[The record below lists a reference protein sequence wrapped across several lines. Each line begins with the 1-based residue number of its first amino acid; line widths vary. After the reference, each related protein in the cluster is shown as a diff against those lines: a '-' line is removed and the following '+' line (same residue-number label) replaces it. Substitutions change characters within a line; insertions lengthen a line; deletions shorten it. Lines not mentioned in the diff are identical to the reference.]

1 MRTLLFRGQGTDEKD
16 RHTWY
21 EGAYV
26 RMDDTTYCFS
36 EDYERA
42 AAEGKDPRHYY
53 IIIDCPGDWGLP
65 NSHYKAD
72 IRPETLCQ
80 HTGKYD
86 VNRKGIYENDI
97 VAVYHESMRELCLI
111 EYNSDAAAFVF
122 AQGNFYRR
130 FSDWV
135 DDCIFEVV
143 GNKFDTPELLAQ
155 IPQVTPPARFMS
167 QIDKERVA
175 IASRGSMLSSIRAFL
190 DDRGHSW
197 RYTFENGVLNLKIR
211 CRSIRIWY
219 CDGNYSVQE
228 NKDKAVSFASQRDV
242 INNVIIPLLGNTYKE
257 V

>member
-53 IIIDCPGDWGLP
+53 IIIDRPGDWGLP
-65 NSHYKAD
+65 NAHYKAD

-86 VNRKGIYENDI
+86 VNRKDIYENDI
-97 VAVYHESMRELCLI
+97 VAVCHGGMRDLHLI

-122 AQGNFYRR
+122 AQGKVYTR
-130 FSDWV
+130 FNDWAP
-135 DDCIFEVV
+135 DCTFEVV
-143 GNKFDTPELLAQ
+143 GNRFDTPELLVQ
-155 IPQVTPPARFMS
+155 IPQFTPAEFIA
-167 QIDKERVA
+167 QIGNDKGGVN
-175 IASRGSMLSSIRAFL
+175 
-190 DDRGHSW
+190 
-197 RYTFENGVLNLKIR
+197 NG
-211 CRSIRIWY
+211 
-219 CDGNYSVQE
+219 
-228 NKDKAVSFASQRDV
+228 
-242 INNVIIPLLGNTYKE
+242 
-257 V
+257 